1 MAGPARLAGVGVF
14 VLAGFV
20 LFAIALF
27 MIGERQLAF
36 AQRFVI
42 YTEFTTIT
50 GLQPGAIVRVSGAPA
65 GSVTGIDPPADPEA
79 KFRVRL
85 EITEDL
91 HQLVRTDSVAAIQTE
106 GLLGGSFLA
115 VSTGTNDAP
124 RAPDGSTLPSREP
137 FLLADL
143 FQQMSD
149 TVAKV
154 NATIDTLTTGI
165 AETLVSVDTT
175 VDNANALIND
185 ISDDVRILASA
196 GARITSDAAQI
207 AESIRK
213 GEGTVGKLLN
223 DDELY
228 QRVTGIARSA
238 ETIAADTQRVVQQAR
253 QALDRLQAQDGQTAG
268 VTASLKQTLGEAQ
281 TAMTG
286 LSENMEALKR
296 SFFFRGFFNRRGYF
310 NLADI
315 SPDEYRKGV
324 LTKGSNRRASRV
336 WLRDDDLFVKPQGS
350 NDGEQLT
357 NEGRARLDAALAP
370 NLPRVADSIVM
381 IEGYSWS
388 GSVPRQYVESR
399 ARAAL
404 VRQYLIERFHLDP
417 DGVGLMPLGADAVGS
432 PQGATWSGIAL
443 AVFVER

>member
-1 MAGPARLAGVGVF
+1 M
-14 VLAGFV
+14 
-20 LFAIALF
+20 
-27 MIGERQLAF
+27 
-36 AQRFVI
+36 
-42 YTEFTTIT
+42 
-50 GLQPGAIVRVSGAPA
+50 
-65 GSVTGIDPPADPEA
+65 
-79 KFRVRL
+79 RL

-106 GLLGGSFLA
+106 GLVGGSFLA

-124 RAPDGSTLPSREP
+124 RAPDGATLPSREP

-154 NATIDTLTTGI
+154 NAAIDTLTTGI
-165 AETLVSVDTT
+165 AETLASVDTT

-253 QALDRLQAQDGQTAG
+253 QAFDQLQAKDGQAAG

-336 WLRDDDLFVKPQGS
+336 WLRDDDLFVKAQGS

-370 NLPRVADSIVM
+370 NLPRVADSI
-381 IEGYSWS
+381 
-388 GSVPRQYVESR
+388 
-399 ARAAL
+399 
-404 VRQYLIERFHLDP
+404 
-417 DGVGLMPLGADAVGS
+417 ADD
-432 PQGATWSGIAL
+432 
-443 AVFVER
+443 